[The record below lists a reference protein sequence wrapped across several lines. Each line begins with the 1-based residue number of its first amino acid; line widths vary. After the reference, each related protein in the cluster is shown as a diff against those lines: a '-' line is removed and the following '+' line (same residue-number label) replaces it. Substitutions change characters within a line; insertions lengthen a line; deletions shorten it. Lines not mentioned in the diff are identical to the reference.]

1 MYWRLRRIAAS
12 QRKLV
17 LVIICMGGL
26 ETTRTKLNDYKELWI
41 DGYGQTEAA
50 NREFQGMILDT
61 VFVNF
66 AGISAQQ
73 LKLIFLKIKKQNG
86 CLTNL
91 VLIDKTLTKF

>member
-1 MYWRLRRIAAS
+1 
-12 QRKLV
+12 
-17 LVIICMGGL
+17 MGGL
-26 ETTRTKLNDYKELWI
+26 ETTRTKLSGYKELWI

-50 NREFQGMILDT
+50 NREFQGMILNT

-73 LKLIFLKIKKQNG
+73 LKLIFLKIKKQDG
-86 CLTNL
+86 CLTKL